1 MSKNDNKDIMNS
13 TYIENGNNQSFSK
26 TSIFSPLQNVSVETN
41 IRNDNDTSQ
50 MNEFFGLAEAGVQTD
65 LTNRDIDELFRSK
78 LCRLNQQELLEF
90 LEAEEQFYQ
99 NSSNE
104 DNFLG
109 QKRNKSDDVALS
121 IENKKEEAIT
131 VNGNITTN
139 SNSKLDVKKENSNL
153 SVNGATKKPTKK
165 KIDAFFLF
173 KEEYR
178 QMHKIE
184 DEESFEKV
192 SNIIFLSYR
201 SVERPGVNCQKT

>member
-1 MSKNDNKDIMNS
+1 MSKNDNKEIMNS
-13 TYIENGNNQSFSK
+13 SFIKNGNNLTFPK
-26 TSIFSPLQNVSVETN
+26 TSIYSPLQNVSVETN
-41 IRNDNDTSQ
+41 IRNDNDSSQ

-78 LCRLNQQELLEF
+78 LCRLAPQELIEF
-90 LEAEEQFYQ
+90 LKAEEQFYQ

-104 DNFLG
+104 ENFLG
-109 QKRNKSDDVALS
+109 QKRNTVEPVALPLES
-121 IENKKEEAIT
+121 KKEEAVT
-131 VNGNITTN
+131 MNGNITTN
-139 SNSKLDVKKENSNL
+139 SNSKIDVKKENSNL
-153 SVNGATKKPTKK
+153 SVNGTTKKPTKK

-192 SNIIFLSYR
+192 S
-201 SVERPGVNCQKT
+201 

>member
-1 MSKNDNKDIMNS
+1 MSKKENKEIMNYS
-13 TYIENGNNQSFSK
+13 YIENGNNLSFTK

-41 IRNDNDTSQ
+41 IRNDNDSSQ

-78 LCRLNQQELLEF
+78 LCRLDQQELIEF
-90 LEAEEQFYQ
+90 LKAEEQFYQ

-109 QKRNKSDDVALS
+109 QKRNKVEEVDLS
-121 IENKKEEAIT
+121 LENKKEEAVT

-139 SNSKLDVKKENSNL
+139 SNIKLDVKKENSNL
-153 SVNGATKKPTKK
+153 SVNGTTKKVTKK

-192 SNIIFLSYR
+192 S
-201 SVERPGVNCQKT
+201 